1 MKERWFKMKEFFGIN
16 SSDQEK
22 KNREKFCSLYKN
34 SPIPDMEQLR
44 NFGLYMNRQSVTR
57 LLFMNEL
64 YQNILD
70 INGVVIEFGVRWG
83 QNLSYFINFRGI
95 YEPYNLTRKIIGF
108 DTFSGFESVNEKDGR
123 DEVIKEGFLSV
134 TKDYDEHLESILEY
148 QESECTLSHLKK
160 FELVKGDATKT
171 IKEYLERNPQ
181 TVIALAYFDLDL
193 YEPTKE
199 CLKAILP
206 FLTKGSIIG
215 FDELNAEVFPGETIA
230 FREVLGNNFKIE
242 KSKMSSQESFIVYE

>member
-1 MKERWFKMKEFFGIN
+1 MYI
-16 SSDQEK
+16 
-22 KNREKFCSLYKN
+22 
-34 SPIPDMEQLR
+34 IP
-44 NFGLYMNRQSVTR
+44 
-57 LLFMNEL
+57 
-64 YQNILD
+64 
-70 INGVVIEFGVRWG
+70 
-83 QNLSYFINFRGI
+83 
-95 YEPYNLTRKIIGF
+95 
-108 DTFSGFESVNEKDGR
+108 
-123 DEVIKEGFLSV
+123 
-134 TKDYDEHLESILEY
+134 
-148 QESECTLSHLKK
+148 LKK